1 MASNGQ
7 QPGYEDAPGYPEEDA
22 LASGADLEENAR
34 FAVWRGNHLKGT
46 STQRLAW
53 SAEYP
58 TIAGVYWSDLTNGH
72 LYRSDGSGGWA
83 DLGDPAGHPYAVAQG
98 SFVTA
103 SSIAVNGNLTTT
115 ITFPAGRFSVA
126 PFVFVVCQNGRVTG
140 GSEDRTTTGCK
151 VSLSN
156 WSDASMGA
164 GQVVMWQAVQMAP
177 GSAAG

>member
-1 MASNGQ
+1 MAVNTWDPTTGHPIFADS
-7 QPGYEDAPGYPEEDA
+7 DAPDIKLDPTKA
-22 LASGADLEENAR
+22 
-34 FAVWRGNHLKGT
+34 
-46 STQRLAW
+46 
-53 SAEYP
+53 AEY
-58 TIAGVYWSDLTNGH
+58 AGRGGTRGISGTADRLDPPDGWPQLREGMAWYDTDTGHVYFHN
-72 LYRSDGSGGWA
+72 GSGWV
-83 DLGDPAGHPYAVAQG
+83 DMGDPLGHPYAVAQG

-103 SSIAVNGNLTTT
+103 SSIAVNANLTTT
-115 ITFPAGRFSVA
+115 IAFPAGRFSVA